1 MLLWRADPAAVSRE
15 GSRAVDHGQAG
26 RVRHESPT
34 GHGCLS
40 GSGELQSF
48 VMQTAPRLPKLSQ
61 SDTKFVTRRM
71 PSRPPTRQTGAR
83 PQALRKKEDKQERS
97 PLALTPN
104 DANASQANNQER
116 ERGPSSNP
124 VRSYHAP
131 NGHRVPF
138 PIFAGELCLPRLQG
152 IPFTT
157 NRCSSDIF
165 WYLVFFEMPSDLPAG
180 TPAGI
185 CSARVFQPFPKAALR
200 W

>member
-48 VMQTAPRLPKLSQ
+48 VMQAAPRLPKLSQ

-71 PSRPPTRQTGAR
+71 PSRPPTPQTGAR

-97 PLALTPN
+97 PLALNPN
-104 DANASQANNQER
+104 DPNASQANNQR
-116 ERGPSSNP
+116 ERKRPP
-124 VRSYHAP
+124 VY
-131 NGHRVPF
+131 PF
-138 PIFAGELCLPRLQG
+138 QSLQG
-152 IPFTT
+152 SCVSHDCWAGDPLYHE
-157 NRCSSDIF
+157 S
-165 WYLVFFEMPSDLPAG
+165 VFF
-180 TPAGI
+180 
-185 CSARVFQPFPKAALR
+185 
-200 W
+200 